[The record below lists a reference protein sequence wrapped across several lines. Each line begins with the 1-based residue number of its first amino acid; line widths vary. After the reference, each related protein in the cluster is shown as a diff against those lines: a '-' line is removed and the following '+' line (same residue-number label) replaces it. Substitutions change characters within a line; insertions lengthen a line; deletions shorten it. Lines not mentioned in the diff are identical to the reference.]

1 MSNQVNT
8 DLMEEALE
16 LAQTYKEW
24 TNGDTR
30 YIVLVKQA
38 IDKDIE
44 GLPVLIKI
52 MKDELDEIA
61 LREESK

>member
-8 DLMEEALE
+8 DLIEEALE
-16 LAQTYKEW
+16 LAKTYKEW

-30 YIVLVKQA
+30 YNVLVKQA
-38 IDKDIE
+38 IDKHIE